1 MTRIF
6 MNVETET
13 DVPTVTRLV
22 LPVLIAAVTVLV
34 LTIFSIGLSI
44 VQVNTAAI
52 ERERAFVES
61 ISAQI
66 ESGDPHRVVAA
77 LTQAK
82 FANARQ
88 ILRPEDAKN
97 DTIVALVSADGLR
110 TGLIAYTPYTLGSA
124 IFSTTFTYKVSI
136 LGCAF
141 IFLGFTIMQLRR
153 RARVIECNR
162 QTAHHLA
169 LTDPLSGLPNRRQ
182 FDNHLHKT
190 LDQSRPYNTEAS
202 LFFIDLDGF
211 KNINDRFGHA
221 AGDTLIRLT
230 SDRLSAAL
238 PEGGMVARLSG
249 DEFAIIRQDIIS
261 DAQAESYGKLLVH
274 LMEAPFKIDTL
285 NIRISASVGVART
298 KLGDNL
304 PAGDFCRNADKA
316 LYAAKAAGRNC
327 ARLYQFYFAHSPTS
341 HDTQKW
347 HFDTDDSGTDLSAL
361 M

>member
-1 MTRIF
+1 

-13 DVPTVTRLV
+13 DVPAVTRLV
-22 LPVLIAAVTVLV
+22 RPVLIAAVTALV
-34 LTIFSIGLSI
+34 LTIFSVGLSI
-44 VQVNTAAI
+44 VQVNTAAV
-52 ERERAFVES
+52 ERELAFVES

-66 ESGDPHRVVAA
+66 ESGDPHRMVAA

-82 FANARQ
+82 FANARL
-88 ILRPEDAKN
+88 IARPEDAEN
-97 DTIVALVSADGLR
+97 DIVISLVSADGLR

-124 IFSTTFTYKVSI
+124 IFSTTFTYKVSM
-136 LGCAF
+136 LGGAF
-141 IFLGFTIMQLRR
+141 VFLGFTIVQLRR
-153 RARVIECNR
+153 RARVIERNR
-162 QTAHHLA
+162 QKTRHLA

-182 FDNHLHKT
+182 FDNHLREA
-190 LDQSRPYNTEAS
+190 LDQSRQYNTETS

-221 AGDTLIRLT
+221 AGDALICLT
-230 SDRLSAAL
+230 GDRLSAAL
-238 PEGGMVARLSG
+238 PEGGMAARLSG

-274 LMEAPFKIDTL
+274 LMEAPFEIDTL
-285 NIRISASVGVART
+285 NIRISASAGVARA
-298 KLGDNL
+298 KLGDDL

-327 ARLYQFYFAHSPTS
+327 ARLYQSDFAHSPTS
-341 HDTQKW
+341 RDTQKW